1 MDKDIYY
8 GVCRNRGHMIH
19 PIEEPV
25 LDASGKPTILNMQNG
40 SVLRRVVLY
49 CLQCGGKEPFET
61 VKTPRPRSK
70 KAQSGAL
77 ATDGGQGLKDLD

>member
-1 MDKDIYY
+1 MDKAIYQS
-8 GVCRNRGHMIH
+8 VCRVRGHLIH

-49 CLQCGGKEPFET
+49 CVQCGGKEPFEE
-61 VKTPRPRSK
+61 VKVSRPRSK
-70 KAQSGAL
+70 KAPSSAPPS
-77 ATDGGQGLKDLD
+77 ANDLKDLDN